1 MLVNIILKKNTF
13 SKLTVLFYLREASS
27 SPVPVN
33 TVSHSGEVIRFSI
46 SKLFGRLF
54 VPEIN
59 EDDVKSSIFLKT
71 RLWLYY
77 PEACK
82 PEKPDHYL
90 PGVPDEAEPILRP

>member
-1 MLVNIILKKNTF
+1 MESKDHASKYNFEKKHLF
-13 SKLTVLFYLREASS
+13 KIDSFFYLREASS

-71 RLWLYY
+71 RL
-77 PEACK
+77 
-82 PEKPDHYL
+82 
-90 PGVPDEAEPILRP
+90 

>member
-1 MLVNIILKKNTF
+1 MLVNIILKKKHLF
-13 SKLTVLFYLREASS
+13 KIDSFFYLREASS

-71 RLWLYY
+71 RL
-77 PEACK
+77 
-82 PEKPDHYL
+82 
-90 PGVPDEAEPILRP
+90 

>member
-1 MLVNIILKKNTF
+1 MELCLKKSKVKIMLVNIILKKKNTF
-13 SKLTVLFYLREASS
+13 SKLTVFYLREASS

-59 EDDVKSSIFLKT
+59 EDDVKFSTFLKT
-71 RLWLYY
+71 RQ
-77 PEACK
+77 
-82 PEKPDHYL
+82 
-90 PGVPDEAEPILRP
+90 